1 MSKCGPTRPR
11 LRKTNLIV
19 HPELS
24 ALITSTV
31 DDDEPTTSVLERGY
45 EIRTEDTML
54 DEVTPCFQAR
64 RAAGEWFFKPMT
76 STKSSY
82 SESLAS
88 YNRSS
93 TWNDG
98 KKSNIY
104 DYADLS
110 VGRHKVLSTYLP
122 SITLSQDDVEKERMI
137 YAVNQAWANLYSS
150 TATLLVDLGEA
161 RETYHMFRHPLQG
174 AYRYLTNT
182 LRPRSKPNA
191 KQRRR
196 ARDFLEE
203 TQFSRTKTK
212 ARALADVASS
222 TYLEYTFGWLPF
234 LKSCEQLAEALQ
246 ELTTRRIITG
256 RGTSAFGTSD
266 SSEFTRYAYLSWLDP
281 GLGQA
286 YHYHRSGARSV
297 TYRAGVSAKASLT
310 LPQSLGLDMSD
321 IPSAVYDLIPLS
333 FILDRFI
340 GVGDWIRANIP
351 RPGLE
356 VLGSWCTVLTSETI
370 VETFV
375 ADSYSAS
382 GGSGSTKWSCSAT
395 PSSSTCSRSE
405 SKKVRHIGV
414 TPSVLPPVVYG
425 LDSIDLN
432 HLAEYVALAYQ
443 RFGSKQLMAR
453 TWRR

>member
-31 DDDEPTTSVLERGY
+31 NGGAPSTSVYDYGAELH
-45 EIRTEDTML
+45 TEDTML
-54 DEVTPCFQAR
+54 DEVTPCYNKR
-64 RAAGEWFFKPMT
+64 RADGEWFFKPMT

-88 YNRSS
+88 YNRSA
-93 TWNDG
+93 TWNNG
-98 KKSNIY
+98 AKSNIY
-104 DYADLS
+104 DYADIS
-110 VGRHKVLSTYLP
+110 VGRHMVLREYLP
-122 SITLSQDDVEKERMI
+122 SITLSQDDVEEERMQ

-161 RETYHMFRHPLQG
+161 RETYQMFRHPLQG
-174 AYRYLTNT
+174 AHRYLTNA
-182 LRPRSKPNA
+182 LRPRSKPSA
-191 KQRRR
+191 KQRRKVR
-196 ARDFLEE
+196 SFLEE
-203 TQFSRTKTK
+203 THFSRAKTK
-212 ARALADVASS
+212 ARALADAASS

-266 SSEFTRYAYLSWLDP
+266 SSDFTRYAYLTWLDP

-286 YHYHRSGARSV
+286 YHYQRAGARSV
-297 TYRAGVSAKASLT
+297 TYRAGVSAKATLS
-310 LPQSLGLDMSD
+310 LPQALGLDMSD
-321 IPSAVYDLIPLS
+321 IPSAAYDLVPLS

-370 VETFV
+370 VETFN

-382 GGSGSTKWSCSAT
+382 GGTGSTKWSCSAT
-395 PSSSTCSRSE
+395 SGASTCSRSN
-405 SKKVRHIGV
+405 STKVRHIGV
-414 TPSVLPPVVYG
+414 KPSVLPPLVYG
-425 LDSIDLN
+425 LDPVDLN

-443 RFGSKQLMAR
+443 RFGAKQLMAR
-453 TWRR
+453 TWRS